1 MGLEDVKHDII
12 ANAEQ
17 EAKKIVTKAKE
28 LVKKEFESAHQI
40 VDSFEIDVQES
51 LQKELATLEKRSAA
65 HMQLTAKKIF
75 LQKRRELLD
84 TVVQETKQV
93 IAALSVQE
101 KKKIYRALFSKAKKQ
116 CTIGR
121 IFCTKQDAV
130 IVKRFFPHIKYTE
143 MIGGIIVEN
152 NEGTLRIDYSFDSLL
167 HNVQEKKLQN
177 IANLLFSNK

>member
-1 MGLEDVKHDII
+1 MGLEDVKQDII

-17 EAKKIVTKAKE
+17 EAKKIVSMAKE
-28 LVKKEFESAHQI
+28 LVKKEFESAHQLI
-40 VDSFEIDVQES
+40 DSFETDVQDS
-51 LQKELATLEKRSAA
+51 LQKELDALEKRSAA

-84 TVVQETKQV
+84 AVLIETKQV
-93 IAALSVQE
+93 IAALPVQE
-101 KKKIYRALFSKAKKQ
+101 KKKIYKTLFSKAKKE

-121 IFCTKQDAV
+121 IFCAKQDGA
-130 IVKRFFPHIKYTE
+130 IVKGFFPNIKYTE

-167 HNVQEKKLQN
+167 HNIQEKKLQN
-177 IANLLFSNK
+177 LANILFSNK